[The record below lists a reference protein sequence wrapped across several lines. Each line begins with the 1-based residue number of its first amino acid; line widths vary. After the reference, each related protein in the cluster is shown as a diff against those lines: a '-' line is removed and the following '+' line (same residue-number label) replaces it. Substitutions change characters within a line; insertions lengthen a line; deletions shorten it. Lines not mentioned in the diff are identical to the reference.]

1 MKLTI
6 VTLSIL
12 AIVLLELAIV
22 TFILAISSSN
32 VIFVA
37 LLSTVLKC
45 IRSYKDNIKHYIAT
59 HFVKACKKHC
69 PLVEEAREQMWSGL
83 PRKT

>member
-1 MKLTI
+1 MKLTM

-12 AIVLLELAIV
+12 AIVSLELVIV
-22 TFILAISSSN
+22 SFISAISFSN

-37 LLSTVLKC
+37 LLSTVLKY

-59 HFVKACKKHC
+59 YFVNACKKHC
-69 PLVEEAREQMWSGL
+69 PLVEEAIEQMWSGL